1 MKLTPYLRF
10 ISDSETEYGST
21 TDFGGQIAPKAYF
34 PADDEKYGK
43 DQIHGGIMG
52 DYESKT
58 KEAWTYEPDDG
69 FCPYCDQPVDWH
81 DFDNHVNA
89 HRENGDMRLPELAG
103 DYQGDNVEQ
112 IS

>member
-1 MKLTPYLRF
+1 MKDAVRRN
-10 ISDSETEYGST
+10 
-21 TDFGGQIAPKAYF
+21 
-34 PADDEKYGK
+34 
-43 DQIHGGIMG
+43 
-52 DYESKT
+52 ESKAT
-58 KEAWTYEPDDG
+58 EDEPEFVAYSPFSKDGVMGGKNEDLPEHKFYKKKKEDEALTYEPDDG